1 MHDWVVAAQ
10 HKLILFSANG
20 VGKSE
25 AVSYSGP
32 THNANRSG
40 KHFSSTAYAQALG
53 FEIVE
58 FDYMTNYGQDK
69 EVKTVIVITVDGGPR
84 GNPCYQKGCPSFIAE
99 KIERHNRCSWQ
110 KYI

>member
-32 THNANRSG
+32 TRNANRSG
-40 KHFSSTAYAQALG
+40 KHSHLLPTHKHL
-53 FEIVE
+53 VL
-58 FDYMTNYGQDK
+58 
-69 EVKTVIVITVDGGPR
+69 R
-84 GNPCYQKGCPSFIAE
+84 
-99 KIERHNRCSWQ
+99 
-110 KYI
+110 